1 MTHTLHRMGTP
12 ESLSGDYIFLM
23 MPAFGINNADSAPKL
38 RKFFEIALRHN
49 PVNMGDAKRSNMHV
63 LSIQEL
69 IDKIDPKGTV
79 VHAVYDNEEAAARA
93 LKDLKE
99 ADLGLSLVVSG
110 IFSNVKKMC
119 QKNGIHRHGV
129 NYSLGI
135 WGKTEK
141 LPPENVLEITTMC
154 GHGLVSANLVTSLAE
169 EVKAGRKTAESAA
182 KEMAKM
188 CDCGVFNPVR
198 AAKLVSA
205 LAATK

>member
-1 MTHTLHRMGTP
+1 MTHTLHRMGTK

-38 RKFFEIALRHN
+38 KKFFEIALRHK

-63 LSIQEL
+63 LSTLEL
-69 IDKIDPKGTV
+69 MDNIDKKGTV

-93 LKDLKE
+93 LKDLKD

-110 IFSNVKKMC
+110 IFENVKKQC
-119 QKNGIHRHGV
+119 QKVGIHRHGV

-154 GHGLVSANLVTSLAE
+154 GHGLVSAALVSSLAE
-169 EVKAGRKTAESAA
+169 DVKAGRKNTESAA

-198 AAKLVSA
+198 AARLVAA
-205 LAATK
+205 LAAA